1 MRSRPCSTTT
11 SPGISPAA
19 RSATSWTG
27 TGGTEPYRSLP
38 TTGFPPIPLS
48 RKLLTDSHGRPRPNP
63 SARQASDGEGGPA
76 HAGAPELARRHD
88 LPPAPVAEGVRS
100 RSHLCPVAGALPLG
114 RAPGLAYGRRRQSLR
129 RDPPRGHPHRRPA
142 RGEGA
147 GGSRRSSGRPA
158 RLRARPH
165 AGRQD
170 AGRRPR
176 GDPPARH
183 AACPHPH
190 GHRRAPAGAD
200 GPGGAGRRGRERAR
214 GRGARGQGPEDQE
227 MMVRRSA
234 AVAVWAL
241 ASALLLAG
249 CSDNAAGKARVQAP
263 PVPVT
268 VSDAVEKTLPVQL
281 TAVGN
286 AQAYTT
292 VGIKSQVN
300 GQIMEVGFKEG
311 QDVKKG
317 DLLFVI
323 DPRPFEAA
331 LRQAEAAL
339 GQRQAEVQQAQA
351 NLERDQAQLDNAK
364 VQERRYRDLVDRE
377 LIAREQYDQL
387 RTNWAALEATVAADR
402 AAVENAKASTRAAQ
416 ANVDSARLQ
425 VAYTTIRAPIDG
437 RTGNLL
443 VQNGNIVKA
452 NDDNP
457 IVVINQIHPIY
468 VSFAVPEQNLT
479 DIKKFYREAGGLK
492 VIARLPRQK
501 ETLATGDLSFVN
513 NAVDMTTATI
523 QLKATFANMDNVL
536 WPGQFLDVSLVLT
549 SRTAIVVPSQAIQ
562 PGQKGPYVFVVKPDM
577 TVESRPVVPGT
588 RLGAETVIEQGVRG
602 AERIVTDGQLRLIPG
617 AKIEIRAPKAS

>member
-1 MRSRPCSTTT
+1 
-11 SPGISPAA
+11 
-19 RSATSWTG
+19 
-27 TGGTEPYRSLP
+27 
-38 TTGFPPIPLS
+38 
-48 RKLLTDSHGRPRPNP
+48 
-63 SARQASDGEGGPA
+63 
-76 HAGAPELARRHD
+76 
-88 LPPAPVAEGVRS
+88 
-100 RSHLCPVAGALPLG
+100 
-114 RAPGLAYGRRRQSLR
+114 
-129 RDPPRGHPHRRPA
+129 
-142 RGEGA
+142 
-147 GGSRRSSGRPA
+147 
-158 RLRARPH
+158 
-165 AGRQD
+165 
-170 AGRRPR
+170 
-176 GDPPARH
+176 
-183 AACPHPH
+183 
-190 GHRRAPAGAD
+190 
-200 GPGGAGRRGRERAR
+200 
-214 GRGARGQGPEDQE
+214 

-387 RTNWAALEATVAADR
+387 RTNWAALEATVQADR

-513 NAVDMTTATI
+513 NTVDMTTATI

-549 SRTAIVVPSQAIQ
+549 SRTAVVVPSQAIQ